1 MKRTIASVLTA
12 LVMALALSGCGSSK
26 EPDTKLT
33 IWTNMSV
40 EAETIQSYADEWG
53 TANGYQ
59 VEVIH
64 QSPSVQKFAQ
74 AIKSED
80 GPDAVVGI
88 PNDQLADYVNAG
100 LAAEVPAD
108 LYADEDFADAA
119 IQACYVSGV
128 RYAAP
133 LSVETTALFYNTD
146 LVDQVPATWEELVAG
161 AAEVG
166 GVQFDATSIYY
177 DLGFVRAC
185 GGYIFKYEN
194 GSYDVTD
201 IGLANEGAVQAYE
214 FINALCNEYGLVS
227 ADVTADIA
235 RSNFQNGQT
244 AYYIG
249 GPWDIDG
256 FTSKLKL
263 VFIGTYFNIVK
274 LYYIIVFLIVMSGIA
289 SEYRLN
295 SCRKLLNFKWF
306 YNKII
311 CSELQ
316 TEYLIKNFSL
326 CRYHYNRL

>member
-1 MKRTIASVLTA
+1 MKRTIASVLVA
-12 LVMALALSGCGSSK
+12 LVVVLVLSGCGSSK

-40 EAETIQSYADEWG
+40 EAETIQAYADEWG

-119 IQACYVSGV
+119 IQACCVSGV

-146 LVDQVPATWEELVAG
+146 LVDQVPAIFLSTKMVPMTLRTLVW
-161 AAEVG
+161 
-166 GVQFDATSIYY
+166 
-177 DLGFVRAC
+177 
-185 GGYIFKYEN
+185 
-194 GSYDVTD
+194 
-201 IGLANEGAVQAYE
+201 
-214 FINALCNEYGLVS
+214 
-227 ADVTADIA
+227 
-235 RSNFQNGQT
+235 QT
-244 AYYIG
+244 KA
-249 GPWDIDG
+249 P
-256 FTSKLKL
+256 FRRMNL
-263 VFIGTYFNIVK
+263 
-274 LYYIIVFLIVMSGIA
+274 
-289 SEYRLN
+289 
-295 SCRKLLNFKWF
+295 
-306 YNKII
+306 
-311 CSELQ
+311 
-316 TEYLIKNFSL
+316 
-326 CRYHYNRL
+326 

>member
-146 LVDQVPATWEELVAG
+146 LVDH
-161 AAEVG
+161 VG
-166 GVQFDATSIYY
+166 RTGC
-177 DLGFVRAC
+177 RC
-185 GGYIFKYEN
+185 GG
-194 GSYDVTD
+194 GW
-201 IGLANEGAVQAYE
+201 
-214 FINALCNEYGLVS
+214 
-227 ADVTADIA
+227 
-235 RSNFQNGQT
+235 RSSVRCYQH
-244 AYYIG
+244 
-249 GPWDIDG
+249 
-256 FTSKLKL
+256 
-263 VFIGTYFNIVK
+263 
-274 LYYIIVFLIVMSGIA
+274 
-289 SEYRLN
+289 
-295 SCRKLLNFKWF
+295 LL
-306 YNKII
+306 
-311 CSELQ
+311 
-316 TEYLIKNFSL
+316 
-326 CRYHYNRL
+326 